1 MLAFEM
7 GWANLTPFMSVLML
21 ITRVIHRSTLHFAVA
36 KGIVY

>member
-7 GWANLTPFMSVLML
+7 GWANRTPFMSVLML
-21 ITRVIHRSTLHFAVA
+21 ITRVIHRSTLPFAVA